1 VKTTLSERD
10 GNTVKL
16 DVEVSSEELQEAFDA
31 RVKKLARE
39 VRLPGFRPGK
49 APVAMIRQ
57 RFGDEG
63 IVTEAVEDKI
73 GDWFALAATEAGLD
87 VVERPSIEI
96 GDEVPV
102 LGQPLKFTATCT
114 VMPEVELGRY
124 TGLEVPKD
132 LAEVEDDE
140 VNTQVERMRN
150 EGAELRPVTGR
161 AAQNGDF
168 VTVDFGASHNG
179 EPVPGLEATDFV
191 FEVGSGR
198 LFPEIEVQTIG
209 MNIDEER
216 TFDFVMPKEIG
227 GDEEAGQTVDFTTKL
242 KEIKE
247 KVLPE
252 ISDKWASEV
261 SEFETLLELRLDLRA
276 RLAAQKA
283 QAADQKFRQSA
294 VQAAVNEVTID
305 IPDAVIVES
314 AQGMVQDF
322 ARSLASQGG
331 DLNGYFEAAGTT
343 LEQMIE
349 DFKPT
354 AEREVKTGL
363 VLDAIAKAEKLA
375 VTDEDIDGAFAEMA
389 TASRADAATI
399 RNTFEKANRLES
411 VKWQILREKTVNFV
425 TDNSV
430 AVAPVEPAVDADV
443 AEAAPVAEDVVAEA
457 VEAQQNNE
465 AAETETVS
473 EESGTTG
480 EES

>member
-1 VKTTLSERD
+1 
-10 GNTVKL
+10 
-16 DVEVSSEELQEAFDA
+16 
-31 RVKKLARE
+31 
-39 VRLPGFRPGK
+39 
-49 APVAMIRQ
+49 
-57 RFGDEG
+57 
-63 IVTEAVEDKI
+63 
-73 GDWFALAATEAGLD
+73 
-87 VVERPSIEI
+87 
-96 GDEVPV
+96 
-102 LGQPLKFTATCT
+102 
-114 VMPEVELGRY
+114 
-124 TGLEVPKD
+124 
-132 LAEVEDDE
+132 
-140 VNTQVERMRN
+140 
-150 EGAELRPVTGR
+150 
-161 AAQNGDF
+161 
-168 VTVDFGASHNG
+168 
-179 EPVPGLEATDFV
+179 
-191 FEVGSGR
+191 
-198 LFPEIEVQTIG
+198 
-209 MNIDEER
+209 
-216 TFDFVMPKEIG
+216 
-227 GDEEAGQTVDFTTKL
+227 
-242 KEIKE
+242 
-247 KVLPE
+247 
-252 ISDKWASEV
+252 
-261 SEFETLLELRLDLRA
+261 
-276 RLAAQKA
+276 
-283 QAADQKFRQSA
+283 
-294 VQAAVNEVTID
+294 VTID